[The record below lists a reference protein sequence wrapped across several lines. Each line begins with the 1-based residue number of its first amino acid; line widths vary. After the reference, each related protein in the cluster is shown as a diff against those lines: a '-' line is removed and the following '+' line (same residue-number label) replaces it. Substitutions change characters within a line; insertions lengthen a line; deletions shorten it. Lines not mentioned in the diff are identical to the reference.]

1 MASMGPGAVAIIPS
15 ADLTYRS
22 RDVEHRFRQDSD
34 FHYLIGF
41 EEAGCTLVLAPGR
54 QAGESVLFCQERD
67 ERAERYRGEQLGPER
82 AAQVL
87 GLAEARPSGELA
99 EALPGLLT
107 GASRVHVE
115 FGAHPAMDERLLQSI
130 AALRGRGAPE
140 ELVALSR
147 LLHEQR
153 LVKSPLERRLM
164 TEAAD
169 ITTAGHLRAMR
180 QCAPGMTEAALEAEL
195 VHEFMRRG
203 APVPAYPPIVAGGAN
218 ACVLH
223 YTKNDAPL
231 RDGDLVLIDAGCE
244 HQYYAADVTRTFPVN
259 GRFTPPQR
267 DLYEVVL
274 TAQRAALAAA
284 CPNASFDA
292 PHQAA
297 TRALA
302 QGLIDLGIL
311 AGDIEQVL
319 EEKAHEPFT
328 IHRTSHWLGMDVHD
342 VGDYQVNGAWRPLKP
357 GMALTIEPGLYFPD
371 DPASEVQQPWRGMG
385 IRIEDDVLI
394 GGANAGGD
402 EPDTREA
409 PPVPSTAAE
418 DVQVLSAA
426 VPKAIDDIEALM
438 RG

>member
-1 MASMGPGAVAIIPS
+1 MAAMDAGAVAIIPS
-15 ADLTYRS
+15 ADLSYRS

-34 FHYLIGF
+34 FHYLTGF
-41 EEAGCTLVLAPGR
+41 EEPGCVLVLAPGR
-54 QAGESVLFCQERD
+54 QEGATILFCQARD
-67 ERAERYRGEQLGPER
+67 ERTERYRGEQLGPER

-87 GLAEARPSGELA
+87 GLDEARPSGELA
-99 EALPGLLT
+99 EALPALLA
-107 GASRVHVE
+107 GASKVHVE
-115 FGAHPAMDERLLQSI
+115 FGAHPGMDERLLKSI
-130 AALRGRGAPE
+130 AALKGRGAPE
-140 ELVALSR
+140 ELIALSR

-153 LVKSPLERRLM
+153 LVKSPVERRLM
-164 TEAAD
+164 AQAAD

-180 QCAPGMTEAALEAEL
+180 QCAPGMTEAELEAEL

-203 APVPAYPPIVAGGAN
+203 APAPAYPSIVAGGAN

-274 TAQRAALAAA
+274 AAQRAALAAA
-284 CPNASFDA
+284 RPNASFDA

-297 TRALA
+297 TRMLA

-311 AGDIEQVL
+311 AGDIDQVL
-319 EEKAHEPFT
+319 EEKFHEPFT

-371 DPASEVQQPWRGMG
+371 DPESEVQPPWRGMG

-394 GGANAGGD
+394 GAAGAAD
-402 EPDTREA
+402 EPEAHAAPSA
-409 PPVPSTAAE
+409 PPTAAE